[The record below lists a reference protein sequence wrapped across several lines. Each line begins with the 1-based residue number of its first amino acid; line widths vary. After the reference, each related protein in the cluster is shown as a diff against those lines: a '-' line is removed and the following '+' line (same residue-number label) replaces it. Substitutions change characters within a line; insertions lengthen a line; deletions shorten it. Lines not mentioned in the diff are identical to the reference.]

1 MLIMSEKA
9 KTNWFCV
16 GVSGATTDGRVI
28 DPTWIQQMAAN
39 YDPKKYTAVVNVEH
53 IKGAHPDSAFG
64 SYGTVLALKTENVT
78 IDGQEKPALYAQ
90 IKPNE
95 NLVKL
100 TKAGQK
106 LFTSMEVSPK
116 FSDTDQAYLIGLAVT
131 DNPASLGTEMLQFAA
146 GAAVNPLTHKKQHPD
161 NLFSAAS
168 ETKIE
173 IEEDKPSVLDT
184 VKALFTKQ
192 NKKQTQDFA
201 QQEQAIV
208 AVATETQKVGQ
219 SVEDLEQKFNTLQT
233 DYNELKT
240 KLDHTPSTPTRPQS
254 ENTNFSQENVL
265 GVDC

>member
-1 MLIMSEKA
+1 MNEKA
-9 KTNWFCV
+9 KTKWFCIAV
-16 GVSGATTDGRVI
+16 AGATTDGRVI
-28 DPTWIQQMAAN
+28 DSTWIQEMAAN
-39 YDPKKYTAVVNVEH
+39 YDPKVYTAGVNCEH
-53 IKGAHPDSAFG
+53 IKGAHPESSFG
-64 SYGTVLALKTENVT
+64 SYGNVLALKTENVT
-78 IDGQEKPALYAQ
+78 INGQEKPALYAQ
-90 IKPNE
+90 IKPND

-146 GAAVNPLTHKKQHPD
+146 GATVNPLTHKKQHPG

-173 IEEDKPSVLDT
+173 IEEDKASVLDK

-192 NKKQTQDFA
+192 DTKQSHSFA

-208 AVATETQKVGQ
+208 EVATETQKVGQ
-219 SVEDLEQKFNTLQT
+219 SIEALETKFNTLEN
-233 DYNELKT
+233 DYNELKE

-254 ENTNFSQENVL
+254 ENTNFSQENVH